1 MKLYNL
7 IVQFPQGPLLRL
19 NLTREDFKESIINAF
34 IELKKIM
41 LRKANSNMT
50 TKTQ

>member
-1 MKLYNL
+1 MKLPL
-7 IVQFPQGPLLRL
+7 QGTLLRL
-19 NLTREDFKESIINAF
+19 NLASEDFKESIINTF

-50 TKTQ
+50 IKTQ